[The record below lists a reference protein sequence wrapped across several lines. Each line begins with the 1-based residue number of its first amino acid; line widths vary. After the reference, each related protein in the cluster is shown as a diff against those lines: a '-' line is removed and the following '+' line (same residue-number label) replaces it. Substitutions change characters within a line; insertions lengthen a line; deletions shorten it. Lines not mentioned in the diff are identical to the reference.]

1 MASYPAEIGY
11 KGTYVSLISPS
22 DPSLQSGYIYSWLPK
37 LPIKPNQTAQQ
48 PNSAVQWLCWA
59 QYLALP
65 SDETQQGSHQL
76 PLKPR
81 ERKQI
86 TFCVIIYRNRKL
98 ASAHAKPSMYNG
110 KVSTNT
116 IRYHLHFVN
125 AGFYHCFLELQ
136 RSLDWHIHPWS
147 RGHLG
152 FDFDGRD

>member
-1 MASYPAEIGY
+1 MRRLTERGPCEILWTENKFKLDFKWPATQLKLVIKVPMFLSYLPP
-11 KGTYVSLISPS
+11 TLRCSLAIYTVGCLNCPSSPT
-22 DPSLQSGYIYSWLPK
+22 K
-37 LPIKPNQTAQQ
+37 Q

-98 ASAHAKPSMYNG
+98 ASAHAKPTQRQG
-110 KVSTNT
+110 FIHIIKV
-116 IRYHLHFVN
+116 L
-125 AGFYHCFLELQ
+125 LEPILC
-136 RSLDWHIHPWS
+136 LV
-147 RGHLG
+147 L
-152 FDFDGRD
+152 

>member
-1 MASYPAEIGY
+1 MASSPAEIGY

-37 LPIKPNQTAQQ
+37 LPIQPNQTAQQ

-65 SDETQQGSHQL
+65 SDETQHGSHQL

-81 ERKQI
+81 KRKQI

-98 ASAHAKPSMYNG
+98 ASAHAKPTQPQG
-110 KVSTNT
+110 FIHIIKV
-116 IRYHLHFVN
+116 L
-125 AGFYHCFLELQ
+125 LEPILV
-136 RSLDWHIHPWS
+136 
-147 RGHLG
+147 
-152 FDFDGRD
+152 